1 MKKRLLSMFLV
12 IVTLILLTLPAA
24 AGGEATPFYNNTVK
38 TPTNFGISSSG
49 VATVSLSYTG
59 IRGVTSGAT
68 ITTYLEKKILGLFWT
83 RVDLGNANDEWVDT
97 SESYTYATSHSVQL
111 EGKGTYRA
119 SVIYE
124 VSGSGGATDVVPYE
138 MEKVY

>member
-38 TPTNFGISSSG
+38 TTTNFGISSSG